1 MRLSNS
7 AGKVRRNNQMTG
19 EKEKKRLDVLLVEK
33 NIFPTR
39 SRARAEIMAGNV
51 FVNGKKSDKPGS
63 LTPILANID
72 LHKPANPYVSR
83 GGLKLKKALD
93 EFGIDMKGKI
103 VLDIGAS
110 TGGFTQCALDNGAEK
125 VYALDVGYGQLAW
138 VLRNHPRVV
147 NMERFNVRFLKKE
160 DLSPVPQL
168 AVIDVSF
175 ISLEKV
181 LPVVAALGINEVIC
195 LLKPQFEALRSQ
207 VGKKGVVRSKEV
219 HEEVL
224 EKIAILSLELSYLVG
239 GITFSPL
246 KGPKGNI
253 EFLLYLLRNS
263 GQTVLPGK
271 ELFGELQCII
281 REVVLEAHSCLKK
294 S

>member
-1 MRLSNS
+1 M
-7 AGKVRRNNQMTG
+7 AG

-51 FVNGKKSDKPGS
+51 FVNGRKSDKPGT
-63 LTPILANID
+63 LTPILSKID
-72 LHKPANPYVSR
+72 IHKPANPYVSR

-93 EFGIDMKGKI
+93 EFGIDLKGKI

-147 NMERFNVRFLKKE
+147 NMERFNVRLLKKE
-160 DLSPVPQL
+160 DLAPMPQL

-181 LPVVAALGINEVIC
+181 LPVVAMLSINEVIC
-195 LLKPQFEALRSQ
+195 LIKPQFEALRSQ
-207 VGKKGVVRSKEV
+207 VGKKGVIRDKGV

-224 EKIAILSLELSYLVG
+224 EKIANLSLELTYRVG

-253 EFLLYLLRNS
+253 EFLVYLFRDG
-263 GQTVLPGK
+263 GQAIQQGE
-271 ELFGELQCII
+271 ELLGELQCLIK
-281 REVVLEAHSCLKK
+281 EVVLEAHSCLKK

>member
-1 MRLSNS
+1 M
-7 AGKVRRNNQMTG
+7 AG
-19 EKEKKRLDVLLVEK
+19 EKEKKRLDILLVEK
-33 NIFPTR
+33 NFFATR

-63 LTPILANID
+63 PTPIWADID
-72 LHKPANPYVSR
+72 LRKPANPYVSR

-93 EFGIDMKGKI
+93 EFGIEIKGKV

-160 DLSPVPQL
+160 DLTPLPHL

-181 LPVVAALGINEVIC
+181 LPVVAGLGIGEVIC
-195 LLKPQFEALRSQ
+195 LIKPQFEALRSQ
-207 VGKKGVVRSKEV
+207 VGKKGVVRAGEV

-224 EKIAILSLELSYLVG
+224 ERIVTLSLKLSYRLG
-239 GITFSPL
+239 GLTFSPL

-253 EFLLYLLRNS
+253 EFLAYLLHGGR
-263 GQTVLPGK
+263 TIPPGV
-271 ELFGELQCII
+271 EPGVEPGGGLQCLIQA
-281 REVVLEAHSCLKK
+281 VVSEAHSCLKK
-294 S
+294 

>member
-1 MRLSNS
+1 M
-7 AGKVRRNNQMTG
+7 AG

-93 EFGIDMKGKI
+93 EFRIDLKGKI

-160 DLSPVPQL
+160 DLSPMPHL

-181 LPVVAALGINEVIC
+181 LPVVAQLGINEVIC
-195 LLKPQFEALRSQ
+195 LIKPQFEAPRSQ
-207 VGKKGVVRSKEV
+207 VGKKGVVKDKEV
-219 HEEVL
+219 HEKVL
-224 EKIAILSLELSYLVG
+224 EKVVKLSLDLFYRVE

-253 EFLLYLLRNS
+253 EFLLYLLYDGVRAI
-263 GQTVLPGK
+263 QPGDK
-271 ELFGELQCII
+271 LHGGLQCLI

-294 S
+294 N